1 MTHAQSAMCENPG
14 VRIYKNASFAKF
26 ARKERISDA
35 TLRSAI
41 VRAMRGLVDAD
52 LGGGLIKQ
60 RVARE
65 GAGKSG
71 GYRTLIFFLAG
82 KRSIFAFGFAKS
94 DKANLDDG
102 ELAMLRKA
110 AKELL
115 TFQQHKVDALVE
127 IGRLVEVRRGDED
140 L

>member
-1 MTHAQSAMCENPG
+1 MTDVRAAMSEIPG
-14 VRIYKNASFAKF
+14 VTIYKNSWFAKF

-35 TLRSAI
+35 SLCEAI
-41 VRAMRGLVDAD
+41 DRATRGLIDAD

-65 GAGKSG
+65 GAGRSG
-71 GYRTLIFFLAG
+71 GYRTLIFFRSG
-82 KRSIFAFGFAKS
+82 ERSIFVFGFAKS
-94 DKANLDDG
+94 DKANLDAE
-102 ELAMLRKA
+102 ELAEFKKA

-115 TFQQHKVDALVE
+115 EFSQEQVDALVG
-127 IGRLVEVRRGDED
+127 IGRLLEVKRGEED